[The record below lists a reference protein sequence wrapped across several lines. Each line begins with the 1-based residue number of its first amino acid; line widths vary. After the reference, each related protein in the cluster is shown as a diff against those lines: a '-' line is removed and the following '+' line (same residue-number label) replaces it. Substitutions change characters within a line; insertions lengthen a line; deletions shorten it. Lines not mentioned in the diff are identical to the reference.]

1 MKKRK
6 NPCKIDRV
14 VVQNPVAKFAHQFNK
29 SHVICGKNAY
39 RRKAKHV
46 KQEVS
51 PITSITGV
59 IGETFCLSFV

>member
-6 NPCKIDRV
+6 IPVKVENFV
-14 VVQNPVAKFAHQFNK
+14 TNNPVAKFAHQFNK
-29 SHVICGKNAY
+29 SHTFCDKKAY

-51 PITSITGV
+51 
-59 IGETFCLSFV
+59 LSVSLA